1 MQVEAVLA
9 CQCRVPMERQC
20 LTPTSHPPCDVD
32 YTRYSLLP
40 ETRNWKHQHRC
51 GLRDLWPFTRAF
63 FRHLQGWDRGMSSS
77 SLFMRNSRIPIHML
91 ADEITNIISIQ
102 YSCIL
107 SFRMSTWVTQ
117 SKRGTIPKPLI
128 TPKNNLHCS
137 GQVYKTNYCFQVCMQ
152 HFSANSGL
160 GCCWLSLLL
169 WYFTTDATSIIIL
182 LWSTISKLWLLVTFN
197 LWNTPVIQQVCDQ
210 SSPSSYIIYRVQ
222 WTVHAFCQIIRR
234 TLLWITPYMFQKPW
248 ENLRFV
254 KTIVWGHSACSDA
267 REALNWAKEVSLVGW
282 AGDAIASLNGDSWG

>member
-40 ETRNWKHQHRC
+40 ETINWKHQHRC

-63 FRHLQGWDRGMSSS
+63 FRHLQGWGRGMSSS

-107 SFRMSTWVTQ
+107 GFRMSTWVTQ

-128 TPKNNLHCS
+128 TPKNNNLHCS

-169 WYFTTDATSIIIL
+169 WYITTDATSIIIL

-210 SSPSSYIIYRVQ
+210 SSPSSYIIYQSTHSARSFAALCCESHHICFRSLEKIRDLWRQ
-222 WTVHAFCQIIRR
+222 LATVHAVMPERHCIEQKRFSWSDRGCFCIFK
-234 TLLWITPYMFQKPW
+234 WW
-248 ENLRFV
+248 
-254 KTIVWGHSACSDA
+254 
-267 REALNWAKEVSLVGW
+267 
-282 AGDAIASLNGDSWG
+282 